1 MSLRSCLQ
9 VRKELGVAVTLGRMI
24 DGEEISSL
32 RPTRCHGASCFRMQA
47 RADRWHAGRRV
58 PRNQERQWLPPGS
71 GGLAAARHH
80 QSTATQAGTGQEQ
93 ERNGVGTGVRQR
105 RGTTGRRLRG

>member
-1 MSLRSCLQ
+1 M
-9 VRKELGVAVTLGRMI
+9 
-24 DGEEISSL
+24 
-32 RPTRCHGASCFRMQA
+32 P
-47 RADRWHAGRRV
+47 RRL
-58 PRNQERQWLPPGS
+58 LPPDAGPGRPMACRETSAQESGTPVAPSRIIREGATGPMERSGSRSGHPRS

>member
-1 MSLRSCLQ
+1 MPRRLLLPDAGPGRPMACRETSAQES
-9 VRKELGVAVTLGRMI
+9 GTPVAPSRI
-24 DGEEISSL
+24 IRE
-32 RPTRCHGASCFRMQA
+32 GATGPM
-47 RADRWHAGRRV
+47 
-58 PRNQERQWLPPGS
+58 ERS